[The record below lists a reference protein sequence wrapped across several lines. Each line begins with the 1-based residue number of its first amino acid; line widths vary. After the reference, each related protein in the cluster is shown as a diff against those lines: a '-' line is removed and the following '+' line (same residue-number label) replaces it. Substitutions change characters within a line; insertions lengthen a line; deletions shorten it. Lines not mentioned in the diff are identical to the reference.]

1 MKKFLLLLFAL
12 YNVMSVLAQ
21 SNGTPISNASKPS
34 LPVAVPSTVGVSADR
49 LSRIDHFIQEY
60 IDNKQLNGA
69 TAIIVRD
76 GKVVYYKAF
85 GYFNI
90 DKKTPMQKDNIF
102 RIASMTKPIISTG
115 VMILYEEGKFLLD
128 DPISK
133 YIPEFKNPQVLDK
146 YNAADTTYTTKAA
159 KREITIRDLL
169 SQTSGIGYAQ
179 IGSPE
184 ANAIYYKNGING
196 GIGTPYSTLKEI
208 IPRLAK
214 LPLFHNPG
222 EAYLYGLNVDVL
234 GYFIEVVSGMPLDK
248 FLQQRLFDPLGMKDT
263 YFYLP
268 ESKQSRLVPLYLQN
282 GNSLRIQDSII
293 PLNGTF
299 WRDFPKTKG
308 GSYFSGGAG
317 LSSTAYDYA
326 LFSTMMMYGGSLGG
340 TRILSPYTVR
350 LMTSNQI
357 RNLPM
362 WGDPDNP
369 NRFGLGFGIY
379 TEKSESIA
387 PVRAGTFDWG
397 GMFATHFWIDPQS
410 KVVAV
415 FMRNIWPTDTWDFGD
430 KAKAV
435 VYQALEK

>member
-1 MKKFLLLLFAL
+1 MRKLLLLQFLLSAG
-12 YNVMSVLAQ
+12 YCSSAQ
-21 SNGTPISNASKPS
+21 SNGTAVSKASKPS
-34 LPVAVPSTVGVSADR
+34 LTLAVPSTVGVSAER
-49 LSRIDHFIQEY
+49 LSRIDQFIQKY

-76 GKVVYYKAF
+76 GKVVYHKAF
-85 GYFNI
+85 GYSNA

-102 RIASMTKPIISTG
+102 RIASMSKPIISTG

-128 DPISK
+128 DPVSK

-146 YNAADTTYTTKAA
+146 YNAADTTYTTKPA
-159 KREITIRDLL
+159 KREITVRDLL

-179 IGSPE
+179 IGSPQ

-214 LPLFHNPG
+214 LPLFNNPG
-222 EAYLYGLNVDVL
+222 EAYLYGLNTDVL

-248 FLQQRLFDPLGMKDT
+248 FLQQRMFGPLGMKDT

-268 ESKQSRLVPLYLQN
+268 ESKQSRLVPLYLQD
-282 GNSLRIQDSII
+282 GNSIRIQDSII

-326 LFSTMMMYGGSLGG
+326 LFSTMMMYGGSLGDV
-340 TRILSPYTVR
+340 RILSPHTVR

-357 RNLPM
+357 GNLTM
-362 WGDPDNP
+362 WNPDSP
-369 NRFGLGFGIY
+369 NRFGLGFGVY
-379 TEKSESIA
+379 TEKSESIT

-397 GMFATHFWIDPQS
+397 GMFASHFWIDPKS

-415 FMRNIWPTDTWDFGD
+415 FMRNIWPTTNYDFGE
-430 KAKAV
+430 KAKSV
-435 VYQALEK
+435 VYQALTY

>member
-1 MKKFLLLLFAL
+1 
-12 YNVMSVLAQ
+12 MSVLAQ